1 MTKLSRDVPAT
12 LMRYTLSLTIAVGAA
27 LWIASGP
34 RLRGADA
41 PKPVEVKIIHPVRG
55 EIIRTITLPGTIRA
69 NQQVTLSAKVGG
81 YLKSLAVDR
90 GDRVKA
96 GQLIGEIEVPE
107 LIADALK
114 NRAELVR
121 AEAEAKV
128 SDLEAGRLSKAQR
141 QAPDL
146 VLPQAVDNSEGRLA
160 MAKAG
165 VEVARANIERTET
178 LLRYAHI
185 VAPFDGIVT
194 ARFVDPGAFIPS
206 AAGGGPAQAA
216 ALVTLADFDSVR
228 AQVALPEVE
237 AALAQVGQPVK
248 LTVEGLVGKSFAGKI
263 SRMSYALDDTTKTML
278 IEADLPNPDLV
289 LRPGMYA
296 AVKVGLEK
304 HLDAMTLPVE
314 AIVMEK
320 VNAFAFVIEG
330 GKAKKTAIRIGFN
343 DGLKVEVVSGLT
355 GSEKVALVG
364 KMVLTDGAAVTAT
377 EVP

>member
-1 MTKLSRDVPAT
+1 
-12 LMRYTLSLTIAVGAA
+12 MRYTLSLTIAVGAA